1 MFTYDAVTPTS
12 VTAGNA
18 TSYADIVLTTLV
30 PAVDNTPVVAFTVL
44 TPSAAGRGVFLQGA
58 NSTGNAVANLG
69 QVTSVVLNSYNTVMC
84 QLLAG
89 VPTIS
94 YKVSNGSDAVA
105 VNIASYQFFI

>member
-1 MFTYDAVTPTS
+1 
-12 VTAGNA
+12 
-18 TSYADIVLTTLV
+18 
-30 PAVDNTPVVAFTVL
+30 
-44 TPSAAGRGVFLQGA
+44 
-58 NSTGNAVANLG
+58 
-69 QVTSVVLNSYNTVMC
+69 MC